1 MTETAPDIRETV
13 VAHAERARD
22 AARLLATLSTQVK
35 NDALEAMAQALVDR
49 QAELMAANA
58 EDVEAGRQSGLTEAL
73 IDRLTLNEKRIADMA
88 EGLRQVAALPDPVG
102 EVIEGWKRPNGLEI
116 RKVRVPM
123 GVIGIIYES
132 RPNVTVDAAGLCL
145 KAGNA
150 VILRGGS
157 EAIRSNVAL
166 VRVIGEAATAA
177 GAPEG
182 SIELIETTDR
192 AAARELMR
200 MNEYVDVLIPRGGV
214 GLIRNVVENSTCPA
228 IETGAGVCHLYVD
241 RAADLEM
248 AERVAVNAKVQRPS
262 VCNAIE
268 TLLVHRE
275 VAPHF
280 LPSVA
285 RQLREQGVELRGCE
299 ATRKIVADAAAAT
312 EEDWSAEYLALIL
325 AVRVVDDLE
334 QAVAHITRYGT
345 RHSEAIITTDY
356 GAARQFVDTV
366 DAACV
371 YVNASTRFTDGFE
384 FGLGAEIGIS
394 TQKLHARGPMGLREL
409 TTYKYVIEGEG
420 QIRT

>member
-1 MTETAPDIRETV
+1 
-13 VAHAERARD
+13 
-22 AARLLATLSTQVK
+22 
-35 NDALEAMAQALVDR
+35 
-49 QAELMAANA
+49 
-58 EDVEAGRQSGLTEAL
+58 
-73 IDRLTLNEKRIADMA
+73 
-88 EGLRQVAALPDPVG
+88 
-102 EVIEGWKRPNGLEI
+102 VIEGWRRPNGLEI

-182 SIELIETTDR
+182 AIELIETTDR

-248 AERVAVNAKVQRPS
+248 AERVTINAKVQRPS

-275 VAPHF
+275 VAAKF

-285 RQLREQGVELRGCE
+285 KELRERGVELRGCE
-299 ATRKIVADAAAAT
+299 ETRRLLPEAAPAT
-312 EEDWSAEYLALIL
+312 EEDWLAALIL
-325 AVRVVDDLE
+325 AVRVVDSLE
-334 QAVAHITRYGT
+334 QAVEHITRYGT
-345 RHSEAIITTDY
+345 RHSEAIITADY
-356 GAARQFVDTV
+356 GAARRFVDGV